1 MKDMII
7 IDTNLI
13 ISALIKRSYVLFKIL
28 DLHLKGI
35 EILTPDYTLE
45 EIKEHK
51 DEILKASK
59 LSEKDFDFI
68 IDVLFRVIKVVKRD
82 VYKDAEKLAK
92 EIAKEFDIDD
102 FPFIALSLKLSI
114 PIWTN
119 DRKMIE
125 YGIKTGKYLALD
137 SESLEDLLKGA
148 SIDEV
153 KQRLIK
159 KYL

>member
-1 MKDMII
+1 MKVI

-28 DLHLKGI
+28 DLHLKGV

-51 DEILKASK
+51 DKILKASK
-59 LSEKDFDFI
+59 LSEKDFNFI
-68 IDVLFRVIKVVKRD
+68 IHVLFRVINAVKRD
-82 VYKDAEKLAK
+82 LYKDVEKLAK

-102 FPFIALSLKLSI
+102 YPFIALALKLNI

-119 DRKMIE
+119 DKKMIE
-125 YGIKTGKYLALD
+125 YGLKTGKYLALD
-137 SESLEDLLKGA
+137 SESLEDLLKGKG
-148 SIDEV
+148 IDKI
-153 KQRLIK
+153 KQKLKK
-159 KYL
+159 KYLQA

>member
-13 ISALIKRSYVLFKIL
+13 ISALIKRSYILFKIL
-28 DLHLKGI
+28 DLHLKGV

-82 VYKDAEKLAK
+82 VYKDAGKLAK

-125 YGIKTGKYLALD
+125 YGLKTGKYLALD
-137 SESLEDLLKGA
+137 SESLEDLLRGVC
-148 SIDEV
+148 IDEV

>member
-1 MKDMII
+1 MVI

-13 ISALIKRSYVLFKIL
+13 ISALIKRSYILFKIL
-28 DLHLKGI
+28 DLHLKGV

-51 DEILKASK
+51 DEILRASK

-137 SESLEDLLKGA
+137 SESLEDLLRGV

>member
-13 ISALIKRSYVLFKIL
+13 ISALIKRSYILFKIL
-28 DLHLKGI
+28 DLQLKGV

-68 IDVLFRVIKVVKRD
+68 IDV
-82 VYKDAEKLAK
+82 YKDAEKLAK

-102 FPFIALSLKLSI
+102 FPLLS
-114 PIWTN
+114 PIF
-119 DRKMIE
+119 
-125 YGIKTGKYLALD
+125 KTEHSNLD
-137 SESLEDLLKGA
+137 
-148 SIDEV
+148 
-153 KQRLIK
+153 
-159 KYL
+159 

>member
-13 ISALIKRSYVLFKIL
+13 ISALIKRSYILFKIL

-68 IDVLFRVIKVVKRD
+68 IDV
-82 VYKDAEKLAK
+82 YKDAEKLAK

-102 FPFIALSLKLSI
+102 FPLLS
-114 PIWTN
+114 PIF
-119 DRKMIE
+119 
-125 YGIKTGKYLALD
+125 KTEHSNLD
-137 SESLEDLLKGA
+137 
-148 SIDEV
+148 
-153 KQRLIK
+153 
-159 KYL
+159 

>member
-13 ISALIKRSYVLFKIL
+13 ISALIKRSYILFKIL
-28 DLHLKGI
+28 DLQLKGV
-35 EILTPDYTLE
+35 EILTSDYTLE

-68 IDVLFRVIKVVKRD
+68 IDV
-82 VYKDAEKLAK
+82 YKDAEKLAK

-102 FPFIALSLKLSI
+102 FPLIALYSKLNI
-114 PIWTN
+114 PI
-119 DRKMIE
+119 
-125 YGIKTGKYLALD
+125 
-137 SESLEDLLKGA
+137 
-148 SIDEV
+148 
-153 KQRLIK
+153 
-159 KYL
+159 